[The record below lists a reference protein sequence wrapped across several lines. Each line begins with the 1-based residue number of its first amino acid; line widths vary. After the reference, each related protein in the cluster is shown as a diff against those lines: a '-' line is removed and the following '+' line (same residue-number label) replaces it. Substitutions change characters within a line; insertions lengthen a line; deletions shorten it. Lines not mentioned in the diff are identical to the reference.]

1 MQEVGPFAYR
11 ETRRKEGI
19 QIVEDE
25 IQYGRY
31 ISIMTLGKID
41 NIIES
46 LSQGSKILN
55 MSIFHSI
62 RMHIVSLQ
70 ANVFMKTY
78 LDH

>member
-31 ISIMTLGKID
+31 TSIMTLGMID
-41 NIIES
+41 NIIEG
-46 LSQGSKILN
+46 LTQGTNIFN
-55 MSIFHSI
+55 MSIFHSS
-62 RMHIVSLQ
+62 RMYIV
-70 ANVFMKTY
+70 
-78 LDH
+78 

>member
-31 ISIMTLGKID
+31 TSIMTLGMID
-41 NIIES
+41 N
-46 LSQGSKILN
+46 
-55 MSIFHSI
+55 
-62 RMHIVSLQ
+62 
-70 ANVFMKTY
+70 NVEPVR
-78 LDH
+78 

>member
-31 ISIMTLGKID
+31 TSIMPLGMID
-41 NIIES
+41 NIIEG
-46 LSQGSKILN
+46 LTQGTNIFN
-55 MSIFHSI
+55 MSIFHSS
-62 RMHIVSLQ
+62 RMYIV
-70 ANVFMKTY
+70 
-78 LDH
+78 